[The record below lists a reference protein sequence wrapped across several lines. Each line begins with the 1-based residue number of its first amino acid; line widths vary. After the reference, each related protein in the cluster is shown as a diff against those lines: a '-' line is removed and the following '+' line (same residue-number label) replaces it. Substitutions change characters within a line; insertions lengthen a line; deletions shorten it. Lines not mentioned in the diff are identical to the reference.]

1 MNEDCL
7 NCGTGMH
14 NLDEDRL
21 CPGCLGCSPQ
31 YYNYWEKLYREQTT
45 TPNSLQ
51 RELLNN
57 LSDLYE
63 D

>member
-7 NCGTGMH
+7 LCGTGMH
-14 NLDEDRL
+14 DLDEDRL
-21 CPGCLGCSPQ
+21 CTGCRPQ
-31 YYNYWEKLYREQTT
+31 YYNYWEKLYSEQTT